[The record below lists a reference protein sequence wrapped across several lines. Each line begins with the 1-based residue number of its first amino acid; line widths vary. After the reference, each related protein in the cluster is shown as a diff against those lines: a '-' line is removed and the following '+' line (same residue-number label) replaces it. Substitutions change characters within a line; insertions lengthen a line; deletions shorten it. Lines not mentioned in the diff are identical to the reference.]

1 MQDGWADS
9 RGQFVAT
16 DEGKLD
22 ARSAG
27 RLCMRTG
34 RAVRRPLYHK
44 SKSGICP
51 PRLVHCQ
58 SRPEQ
63 PRPSS
68 AAPCACWLFVRCGS
82 ACFDG
87 ETGPQQRH
95 QRPALQLRA
104 LRDEHRREQA
114 KAAISSSAVTQKV
127 TPGRGAAERGS
138 GGAWWT
144 THGPISSLVHHG
156 PPRWSTA
163 PVLAAVLAAPGRS
176 WPDRSYPST
185 IWSRRAKVV
194 ARKRHRVHAHIV
206 LHGALARLHA
216 GRARRRRGL
225 HAGDTH
231 P

>member
-22 ARSAG
+22 TRSAG

-138 GGAWWT
+138 GGRGGPLTGQSARWST
-144 THGPISSLVHHG
+144 TVHHG
-156 PPRWSTA
+156 GPRRQFWLLCWLH
-163 PVLAAVLAAPGRS
+163 PVGAGLTGRIH
-176 WPDRSYPST
+176 PRS
-185 IWSRRAKVV
+185 
-194 ARKRHRVHAHIV
+194 
-206 LHGALARLHA
+206 
-216 GRARRRRGL
+216 GL
-225 HAGDTH
+225 GEQKWWLESVTECTRTLSYTEL
-231 P
+231 